1 MSMKKILILSQY
13 FPPDVT
19 AAAYR
24 ISETARILKEK
35 GHDVVVITS
44 TPHKSG
50 QETLNE
56 SAFSKEEVIRV
67 PVKPLSGQGVKAYL
81 EQYLGFAFKALWE
94 ALRLRKHFSYD
105 VVWVSS
111 PPLFVVLAS
120 LSLQVLTRRP
130 TVLDIRDIWPES
142 AVGIGKV
149 QRGSLME
156 RVGRWL
162 EVAAYRY
169 SRSLTCVSKPMKEYI
184 GKHTERKVD
193 VVYNGVL
200 LEHTGPRD
208 SAVSGDT
215 QVFVF
220 CYSGNLGYAQGLESV
235 VTAFAKALKNPAMD
249 GSRLDI
255 VGTGV
260 LEGDLRQQVGR
271 LGVDDAV
278 RFHGV
283 KPKAEAMAI
292 MGKSNVL
299 LIPLVDSDAFE
310 MTVPSKVFDCMSVG
324 RPIVGGLR
332 GEGADI
338 LAESGANIVVPPENV
353 EALSDGF
360 VKMRKEWDER
370 AGRALEN
377 VRIVKDRYTRKI
389 SVDVLEAALAA
400 VTE

>member
-1 MSMKKILILSQY
+1 MKILILSQY

-24 ISETARILKEK
+24 ISETAKLLKDK
-35 GHDVVVITS
+35 GHEVVVITS
-44 TPHKSG
+44 TPHKGG
-50 QETLNE
+50 QETLDK
-56 SAFSKEEVIRV
+56 SAFNKEEVIRV

-81 EQYLGFAFKALWE
+81 DQYLGFAYKALWE
-94 ALRLRKHFSYD
+94 SLRLRKHFSYD

-120 LSLQVLTRRP
+120 LSLQILTRRP

-149 QRGSLME
+149 KRGSLME
-156 RVGRWL
+156 KVGRWL

-184 GKHTERKVD
+184 GKHTRRKID

-200 LEHTGPRD
+200 HEHIMTRD
-208 SAVSGDT
+208 SAVSDYT
-215 QVFVF
+215 QEFVY

-235 VTAFAKALKNPAMD
+235 VTAFAEAIKKPDMD
-249 GSRLDI
+249 ASRLDI
-255 VGTGV
+255 VGTGA
-260 LEGDLRQQVGR
+260 LENDLRKQVDR
-271 LGVDDAV
+271 LGIADSV

-338 LAESGANIVVPPENV
+338 LDESCANIVVQPEDVDALCDAFVRMQV
-353 EALSDGF
+353 ECG
-360 VKMRKEWDER
+360 ER
-370 AGRALEN
+370 SGKAKEN
-377 VRIVKDRYTRKI
+377 VRIVRDQYTRQV
-389 SVDVLEAALAA
+389 SVDVLEKALLG
-400 VTE
+400 VIQ

>member
-1 MSMKKILILSQY
+1 MILSQY

-24 ISETARILKEK
+24 ISETARILKEI
-35 GHDVVVITS
+35 GHDVMVITS
-44 TPHKSG
+44 TPHKGG
-50 QETLNE
+50 QETLDE

-67 PVKPLSGQGVKAYL
+67 PVQPLLDQGVKAYL
-81 EQYLGFAFKALWE
+81 DQYLGFAFKALWQ
-94 ALRLRKHFSYD
+94 AIQLRRHFSYD

-120 LSLQVLTRRP
+120 LSLQVLSRRP

-156 RVGRWL
+156 KVGKWL

-169 SRSLTCVSKPMKEYI
+169 SRALTCVSKPMKEYI

-200 LEHTGPRD
+200 QEHIADPRD
-208 SAVSGDT
+208 SVLSDDT
-215 QVFVF
+215 QVFVY
-220 CYSGNLGYAQGLESV
+220 CYSGNLGYAQGLELV
-235 VTAFAKALKNPAMD
+235 VTAFAEALKNPAMD

-260 LEGDLRQQVGR
+260 LEDDLCQQVDR
-271 LGVDDAV
+271 LGVADSV

-324 RPIVGGLR
+324 RPIIGGLR

-338 LAESGANIVVPPENV
+338 LAESGANIVVQPEGV
-353 EALSDGF
+353 AALCDAF
-360 VKMRKEWDER
+360 VKMQVEWGER
-370 AGRALEN
+370 SGRAKEN
-377 VRIVKDRYTRKI
+377 VRIVRDRYTRQV
-389 SVDVLEAALAA
+389 SVDVLEKALLG
-400 VTE
+400 VTQ

>member
-1 MSMKKILILSQY
+1 MKILILSQY

-24 ISETARILKEK
+24 ISETARILKDR
-35 GHDVVVITS
+35 GHDVAVITS
-44 TPHKSG
+44 TPHKGG
-50 QETLNE
+50 QETLDE

-67 PVKPLSGQGVKAYL
+67 PVQPLSGQGVKAYL
-81 EQYLGFAFKALWE
+81 DQYLGFAFKALWQ
-94 ALRLRKHFSYD
+94 AIKLRKHFSYD

-111 PPLFVVLAS
+111 PPLFVVIAS
-120 LSLQVLTRRP
+120 LSLQLLSRRP

-142 AVGIGKV
+142 AVGIGKLR
-149 QRGSLME
+149 RGTLME
-156 RVGRWL
+156 RIGKWL

-169 SRSLTCVSKPMKEYI
+169 SRALTCVSEPMKEYI

-200 LEHTGPRD
+200 LEHTGSRD
-208 SAVSGDT
+208 SAVSDDT
-215 QVFVF
+215 QVFIF

-235 VTAFAKALKNPAMD
+235 VTAFAEALKNPAMD

-271 LGVDDAV
+271 LGVADSV

-283 KPKAEAMAI
+283 KPKAEAMAK

-338 LAESGANIVVPPENV
+338 LAESGANIVVQPEDVDALCDAFVRMRSEWEVRNGMAQENV
-353 EALSDGF
+353 Y
-360 VKMRKEWDER
+360 
-370 AGRALEN
+370 
-377 VRIVKDRYTRKI
+377 IVKGKYTREV
-389 SVDVLEAALAA
+389 SVEVLEKALTSAIA
-400 VTE
+400 